1 MIPKRLF
8 VITIIISLVLHI
20 LFLIALTG
28 FSGFSAAIPQKG
40 DIFRVHLE
48 KNPLA
53 GGDEDSREEQASFGD
68 EPAPPPESPPGTGQ
82 REATV
87 DLDSTDPRYHT
98 YLEQIRAR
106 IEFHWSY
113 PLKSYLLKEE
123 GTTVVK
129 FAVTETGDLVTPHIL
144 ESSGHTTLDAE
155 SIHAVA
161 SSAPLPRLPEN
172 LNLSKL
178 HIVAAFTYRITD

>member
-8 VITIIISLVLHI
+8 VITIIISLALHI
-20 LFLIALTG
+20 FLIALTG
-28 FSGFSAAIPQKG
+28 LSGFSAAIPQKG

-53 GGDEDSREEQASFGD
+53 EGNEDIREEPETFGD
-68 EPAPPPESPPGTGQ
+68 EPSPPPESPLGTGA

-98 YLEQIRAR
+98 YLDQIRAR
-106 IEFHWSY
+106 IESHWSY
-113 PLKSYLLKEE
+113 PFKSYLLKEE

-129 FAVTETGDLVTPHIL
+129 FAVTETGDLINPHIL
-144 ESSGHTTLDAE
+144 ESSGYSTLDAE

-161 SSAPLPRLPEN
+161 SSSPLPRLPGN

-178 HIVAAFTYRITD
+178 HIVAAFTYRITE